1 MEALSLESKKDLL
14 TRKNF
19 LYLLI
24 NQLISRIAEYLF
36 FIGVVFYIYNQ
47 SSTADTSGVFI
58 AKTLAL
64 LLLSPVVGVIVDRHG
79 RKKVMVTSTLL
90 KAVFVLSLAA
100 VFKYS
105 LSIYLLLYLYF
116 VTFLLD
122 ACSLF
127 FGTARSAIIPSVVKT
142 DQLKTANSL
151 LTLADDLIDTLGPT
165 LASLIII
172 AIGRERTPLLA
183 AIIFGISVILL
194 KKLDVGEEPA
204 SDLED
209 SFLEEVKSGL
219 AFVKTSRPVLAL
231 LLISGGL
238 MIGGGIINV
247 LLVPYSA
254 GLSASAEVGYGVL
267 LTALGAGFFTG
278 SFLMSLLGDRFSDE
292 TTFIAG
298 LFMTALAPIMWSQ
311 VSYLPLAAA
320 IGVFNGAANSVLNI
334 SLQTLF
340 QKTVPSDLLGRVL
353 SFEYFLTSA
362 FSLVS
367 MGGGGVLADKMGV
380 SFVLLTA
387 GIMELAIAVSA
398 LWLVAHF
405 KSDLRA

>member
-1 MEALSLESKKDLL
+1 MEVPSLNSKKDLL

-19 LYLLI
+19 PYLLI

-100 VFKYS
+100 VFNS
-105 LSIYLLLYLYF
+105 SISIYLLLYLYF

-127 FGTARSAIIPSVVKT
+127 FGTARSAIIPSIVKT

-165 LASLIII
+165 LASLMIL

-194 KKLDVGEEPA
+194 KKLDVVEEPS
-204 SDLED
+204 SDMED
-209 SFLEEVKSGL
+209 SFLEEVKLGL
-219 AFVKTSRPVLAL
+219 AFVKTSRPVLTL

-238 MIGGGIINV
+238 
-247 LLVPYSA
+247 
-254 GLSASAEVGYGVL
+254 
-267 LTALGAGFFTG
+267 
-278 SFLMSLLGDRFSDE
+278 
-292 TTFIAG
+292 
-298 LFMTALAPIMWSQ
+298 
-311 VSYLPLAAA
+311 
-320 IGVFNGAANSVLNI
+320 
-334 SLQTLF
+334 
-340 QKTVPSDLLGRVL
+340 
-353 SFEYFLTSA
+353 
-362 FSLVS
+362 
-367 MGGGGVLADKMGV
+367 
-380 SFVLLTA
+380 
-387 GIMELAIAVSA
+387 
-398 LWLVAHF
+398 
-405 KSDLRA
+405 